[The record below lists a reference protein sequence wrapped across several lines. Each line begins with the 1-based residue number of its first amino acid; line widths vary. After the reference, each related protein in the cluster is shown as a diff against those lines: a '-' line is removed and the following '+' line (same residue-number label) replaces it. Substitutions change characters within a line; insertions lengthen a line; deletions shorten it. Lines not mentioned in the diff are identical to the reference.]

1 MDEFSRLLEQTASL
15 GCNRV
20 DDEEADEEA
29 EEEEVDDEDS
39 ESGEENVQ
47 VVKLNSTDE
56 LALLSN
62 FVFSEHEFRSSSKS
76 SSRIQNDVKSANAA
90 QAKRLREY
98 ERRIEL
104 LEKERNQLKRAYEEK
119 NTQLTVKEA
128 KLVREASLKKPSLE
142 KIRQQQKQLQAEK
155 NTLEKERAK
164 FAKER
169 AKTPVLVSAR
179 GKYYCNNPNC
189 HPGSDV
195 RAHCRK
201 THGAKPVK
209 NITKKQKC
217 ALCWKVN
224 SIEVFRIGHTC
235 PLKMPCLPP
244 QPPQF
249 TFNL

>member
-1 MDEFSRLLEQTASL
+1 MEDDFSRLLDDAANS
-15 GCNRV
+15 GCTV
-20 DDEEADEEA
+20 VADEDEDEEDEEEPET
-29 EEEEVDDEDS
+29 EEEKED
-39 ESGEENVQ
+39 VQ

-62 FVFSEHEFRSSSKS
+62 FVFSENEFRSSSKS
-76 SSRIQNDVKSANAA
+76 SARIQNDLKSENV
-90 QAKRLREY
+90 QQTKRLREY

-119 NTQLTVKEA
+119 NTQLARESKC
-128 KLVREASLKKPSLE
+128 LQREASLKRPSLD
-142 KIRQQQKQLQAEK
+142 KIRQQQRQLQAEK
-155 NTLEKERAK
+155 TTLEKERAK

-169 AKTPVLVSAR
+169 AKTPVVVSAR

-189 HPGSDV
+189 QLGTDV

-201 THGAKPVK
+201 THGPKPVK

-224 SIEVFRIGHTC
+224 SVEVFRIGHTC
-235 PLKMPCLPP
+235 PLKMPCLPQAP
-244 QPPQF
+244 RF

>member
-1 MDEFSRLLEQTASL
+1 MDEEFSRLLDDAANS
-15 GCNRV
+15 GCNV
-20 DDEEADEEA
+20 ESD
-29 EEEEVDDEDS
+29 EEEEEP
-39 ESGEENVQ
+39 ETEEEKEVQ

-62 FVFSEHEFRSSSKS
+62 FVFSENDFQSSSKSKS
-76 SSRIQNDVKSANAA
+76 SSRIQNDLKAE
-90 QAKRLREY
+90 QALQVKRLREY

-104 LEKERNQLKRAYEEK
+104 LEKERNQLKRAFEEK
-119 NTQLTVKEA
+119 NKA
-128 KLVREASLKKPSLE
+128 PAPKRPSVD
-142 KIRQQQKQLQAEK
+142 KIRQQQRQLQAEK
-155 NTLEKERAK
+155 AALDKERAK
-164 FAKER
+164 FAKE
-169 AKTPVLVSAR
+169 KEKIPVIVSAR

-189 HPGSDV
+189 HVGSEV

-244 QPPQF
+244 EPPKF

>member
-1 MDEFSRLLEQTASL
+1 MEDDFSRLLDDAANS
-15 GCNRV
+15 GCTV
-20 DDEEADEEA
+20 VAD
-29 EEEEVDDEDS
+29 DDED
-39 ESGEENVQ
+39 EEEPETEEEKEDVQ

-62 FVFSEHEFRSSSKS
+62 FVFSENEFRSSSKS
-76 SSRIQNDVKSANAA
+76 SARIQNDLKSEHAL

-119 NTQLTVKEA
+119 NARESKCQ
-128 KLVREASLKKPSLE
+128 REASLKRPSLD
-142 KIRQQQKQLQAEK
+142 KIRQQQRQLLAEK
-155 NTLEKERAK
+155 TTFEKERVK

-189 HPGSDV
+189 HVGSDV
-195 RAHCRK
+195 RVHCRK
-201 THGAKPVK
+201 THGPKPVK

-224 SIEVFRIGHTC
+224 SVEVFRIGHTC

-244 QPPQF
+244 QPPQPPQF
-249 TFNL
+249 TYKL